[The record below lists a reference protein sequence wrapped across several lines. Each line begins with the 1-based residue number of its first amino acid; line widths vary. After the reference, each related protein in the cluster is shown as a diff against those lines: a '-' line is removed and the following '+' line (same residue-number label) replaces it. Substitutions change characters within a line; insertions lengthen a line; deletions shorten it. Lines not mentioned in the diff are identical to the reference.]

1 MECCKKKAMAI
12 SETFLLS
19 VYIYIYVLCVQDQ
32 KSLYIYIYIYV
43 FKIQEKKLMYLNSK
57 IQGSGPLEL
66 GFANRR
72 PVGGSRSGLEEGAAV
87 SWANSK
93 TQK

>member
-1 MECCKKKAMAI
+1 MC
-12 SETFLLS
+12 SR
-19 VYIYIYVLCVQDQ
+19 
-32 KSLYIYIYIYV
+32 
-43 FKIQEKKLMYLNSK
+43 FKRKKLMYLNSK

>member
-1 MECCKKKAMAI
+1 MAI

-19 VYIYIYVLCVQDQ
+19 V
-32 KSLYIYIYIYV
+32 YIYIYV